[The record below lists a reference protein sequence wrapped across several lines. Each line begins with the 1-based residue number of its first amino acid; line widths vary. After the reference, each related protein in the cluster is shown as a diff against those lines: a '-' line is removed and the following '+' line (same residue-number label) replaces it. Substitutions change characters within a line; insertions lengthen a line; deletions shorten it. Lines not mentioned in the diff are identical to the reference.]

1 MANAAILYKA
11 NNRYSA
17 SGTTLTASSAASA
30 LPAANSQDPD
40 RRKVFRSG
48 TVSVAVTIDVDT
60 GSSQAA
66 DTFAACNLVLFSGGA
81 VELYDRGAGGA
92 PGAATLVAT
101 LPAAD
106 SMSGVAFVQ
115 FASRS
120 ARHWQ
125 IKFTNPS
132 LASGYVECGFAFI
145 GPALTPIVNVSEPL
159 GLERNDPSVAGVSL
173 DGQKTFAV
181 RSQYLTGRLEF
192 YKVGTTDRANLDAV
206 FASNGVH
213 TPLFFILDPATSWQA
228 WLVRL
233 VDKWAVGLVGVNLFT
248 YQAQIEEVR

>member
-1 MANAAILYKA
+1 VANCAILSKT
-11 NNRYSA
+11 NNRYSSSA
-17 SGTTLTASSAASA
+17 TALTASSVASA

-48 TVSVAVTIDVDT
+48 TVAVAVTIDVDT

-66 DTFAACNLVLFSGGA
+66 DAFAACGLTLFSGGA
-81 VELYDRGAGGA
+81 VELYDRGTGGA

-106 SMSGVAFVQ
+106 GTSGVAFVQ
-115 FASRS
+115 FGSRS

-125 IKFTNPS
+125 IKFTNPG
-132 LASGYVECGFAFI
+132 LVSGYVELGFAFI
-145 GPALTPIVNVSEPL
+145 GPALTPTVNVSEPL

-173 DGQKTFAV
+173 DGQKTFAI
-181 RSQYLTGRLEF
+181 RSQYLTGQLEF

-213 TPLFFILDPATSWQA
+213 TPFFFILDPSTSWQA

-233 VDKWAVGLVGVNLFT
+233 ADKWAIGLVGVNLFT

>member
-1 MANAAILYKA
+1 MANCAICYNA
-11 NNRYSA
+11 SNRYSA
-17 SGTTLTASSAASA
+17 AVTALTASSVASA

-60 GSSQAA
+60 GPSQAA
-66 DTFAACNLVLFSGGA
+66 DTFAACNLRLFSGGA
-81 VELYDRGAGGA
+81 VELYDRGTGGA

-106 SMSGVAFVQ
+106 ATSGVAFVQ
-115 FASRS
+115 FGSRS

-132 LASGYVECGFAFI
+132 LVAGYVELGFAFI
-145 GPALTPIVNVSEPL
+145 GPALTPTVNVSEPL

-181 RSQYLTGRLEF
+181 RTQYLSGSLEF

-206 FASNGVH
+206 FSSNGVR
-213 TPLFFILDPATSWQA
+213 TPFFFILDPATSWQA

-233 VDKWAVGLVGVNLFT
+233 TDKWAIGLVGVNLFT
-248 YQAQIEEVR
+248 YQASIEEVR